1 MIGPIGVTVVCAIH
15 QQLHQQLQLHQD
27 VNWGNNVYLVDWAEN
42 VVYMVTVLPAATRD
56 KRVSG
61 QDHGQ
66 PDLVVANVTFD
77 RSG

>member
-1 MIGPIGVTVVCAIH
+1 M
-15 QQLHQQLQLHQD
+15 
-27 VNWGNNVYLVDWAEN
+27 EN

-66 PDLVVANVTFD
+66 PDLVVANVTFNK
-77 RSG
+77 SG